1 MTTFECLICGYE
13 IDDWMWFE
21 DPSQAKKVM
30 MAHMETHKE
39 VVVYEDVPA
48 NKVYF
53 KLSGMVPVEERAP
66 DIPDLNNGKTYLK
79 STDVPSDID
88 AERRSGDW
96 RTFRNRL
103 VLSSVICWTI
113 GVLCALLPSTYASGN
128 GDIAF
133 CMLVTLVVVSVF
145 EFTMIADIKEIYD
158 RNLYVYLSD
167 GRAVFLCPK
176 CYEEHCYKVRKLY
189 AQDEDGYGR

>member
-1 MTTFECLICGYE
+1 MTTFECLICGYK

-21 DPSQAKKVM
+21 DPSRAKNVM

-39 VVVYEDVPA
+39 VLVYEDVPA
-48 NKVYF
+48 NKAYF

-66 DIPDLNNGKTYLK
+66 EIPVEERAPDIPDLDNDEDL
-79 STDVPSDID
+79 
-88 AERRSGDW
+88 ERSGDR

-103 VLSSVICWTI
+103 VLSSLICWTI

-133 CMLVTLVVVSVF
+133 CMLVALVVASVF
-145 EFTMIADIKEIYD
+145 EFTMIADINEIYD
-158 RNLYVYLSD
+158 RNLDD
-167 GRAVFLCPK
+167 G
-176 CYEEHCYKVRKLY
+176 
-189 AQDEDGYGR
+189 Q